1 MSLALGRWTAGC
13 LSALSAFGLLAAA
26 TLVVPAAIAPAAF
39 AEDKPKKRIGP
50 PPIVYTSFPNVC
62 ARCHKSDGRGGP
74 AYGGMAQDL
83 RKTELDHES
92 LVYIINEGIRD
103 RGMPEFKSTLT
114 KREIDGLATY
124 ILERIKD
131 VYFDDAGNRIT
142 PEQAAAL
149 EEEKKAASN

>member
-1 MSLALGRWTAGC
+1 MSLALGRWTAGY
-13 LSALSAFGLLAAA
+13 LSAASILGLVIAA
-26 TLVVPAAIAPAAF
+26 TLVVPTAI

-74 AYGGMAQDL
+74 AYGGMAGDL
-83 RKTELDHES
+83 RATELDHES

-103 RGMPEFKSTLT
+103 RGMPEFNSTLT

-124 ILERIKD
+124 ILERIKG

-149 EEEKKAASN
+149 NEEKKAANN